1 MEESFEKKKMYE
13 AEMTKEYVKEILN
26 IIDDNKFFIKVKF
39 VRDNSFYN
47 RRDNYA
53 FKIINK
59 YQSIWEPKRAG
70 KKFISGGPNI
80 VLIKKTK
87 SGFWVEID
95 EKFLIREIQ
104 IKLFNFEN
112 LMVNTVVYR
121 LYRIWKPDSKWLM
134 LIKDGV
140 LNCMIQQV
148 IEYFEKAKKGYRLI
162 SICKQKIGT

>member
-59 YQSIWEPKRAG
+59 YQSI
-70 KKFISGGPNI
+70 
-80 VLIKKTK
+80 
-87 SGFWVEID
+87 
-95 EKFLIREIQ
+95 
-104 IKLFNFEN
+104 
-112 LMVNTVVYR
+112 
-121 LYRIWKPDSKWLM
+121 
-134 LIKDGV
+134 
-140 LNCMIQQV
+140 
-148 IEYFEKAKKGYRLI
+148 
-162 SICKQKIGT
+162 